1 METLAASVAARR
13 PRFDVTDASRIAA
26 ELWGLEAIAQEL
38 PSERDQNFLLVDRA
52 AQRFVLKIANAAERR
67 EILDLQLCALEHV
80 SVAGLPYHFPNAR
93 PTGDDRLLATIESP
107 GGETHLVRLLTYV
120 PGRPLGPRMRS
131 PEILAELGHFLGSLD
146 RVLGEFAHPQAEREL
161 VWDLAGAAE
170 LIREHLAA
178 IDDTGRR
185 DMVTRCLD
193 RYEEHTVP
201 HLPELRTSVIHNDAN
216 EANILV
222 RSPIP
227 GTDETLAP
235 RITGLID
242 FGDMVRSWT
251 VAELAVACAYAAMES
266 SDPVG
271 VCARVARG
279 YHAAYPLHEP
289 EIDALLD
296 LVRLRLCLSVVVSA
310 VRAGHEPG
318 NEYLVVSQK
327 PAWEL
332 LHRFEA
338 EPGPELARYRLRDAC
353 ELDPCPAGT
362 RVSAWLAAGSADVRP
377 VVRTDPSAA
386 EPTVFDLSVAS
397 PEGGAVETPD
407 DMEAWTR
414 SLFRRVEDA
423 NTDLGIGRYDE
434 VRWCYTGDAFR
445 AERDERDEWRTV
457 HIGLDLFQPPG
468 SPVCAPLPG
477 VVHSFAD
484 NADRLDYGP
493 TIILEHEVASGP
505 LRFWTL
511 YGHLSRDSLEGLCE
525 GKRVEAGEV
534 FGHIGDRPANGD
546 WPPHLHFQIIAD
558 LLGQSGTFPGVA
570 APGQRDV
577 WLSVSPDPNALLE
590 LSGPTRAPRHP
601 PPETLVDERARRLGP
616 SLSLSYR
623 APLHLVRGRG
633 AYLYDT
639 DGQPFLDCVNNVA
652 HVGHSHPRVV
662 DAIRRQAAVLNTN
675 TRYLHEGILRYSER
689 LTALLPDP
697 LRTCFFVC
705 SGSEANELALRMARA
720 HAGGD
725 QVIVIEGAYHG
736 NTRALVDVSPY
747 KFDGPGGEGAP
758 EHVHVVP
765 MPDVYRGRYRD
776 DDPDAGT
783 RYAAH
788 VREAANGAAERGLA
802 AFVCEALLGCGGQI
816 PLPAGYLAAAFENVR
831 EAGGVCIAD
840 EVQVGFGRVGS
851 HFWGFETHGV
861 VPDIVTLGKPIGNGH
876 PIGAVVTTPEIAAS
890 FDTGMEYFNTFGGNP
905 VSCAAALAVL
915 DVIRDED
922 LQERAGRVGA
932 RLADGLRGLME
943 TRSLIGDVRGDG
955 LFLGIELV
963 LDRRTREPAPSHAA
977 LAVERMR
984 QRGILLSTDGPD
996 HNVIKI
1002 KPPLVFSETD
1012 ADHLVASLDQVLSED
1027 AFRT

>member
-26 ELWGLEAIAQEL
+26 ELWGLKAMAQEL
-38 PSERDQNFLLVDRA
+38 PSERDQNFVLVDQA

-67 EILDLQLCALEHV
+67 EILDLQLRALEHV
-80 SVAGLPYHFPNAR
+80 SVAGLPYHFPIAR
-93 PTGDDRLLATIESP
+93 PTADDQLVATIESP
-107 GGETHLVRLLTYV
+107 AGETHLARLLTYV
-120 PGRPLGPRMRS
+120 PGRPLGPRARS
-131 PEILAELGHFLGSLD
+131 PEILAELGHFLGSFDKALD
-146 RVLGEFAHPQAEREL
+146 AFTHPQADREL
-161 VWDLAGAAE
+161 VWDLAGAAR

-185 DMVTRCLD
+185 DLVTRCLD
-193 RYEEHTVP
+193 RYEEQTVP
-201 HLPELRTSVIHNDAN
+201 HLAELRTSVIHNDAN
-216 EANILV
+216 DANILV
-222 RSPIP
+222 RSLIP
-227 GTDETLAP
+227 GTDEALTP

-251 VAELAVACAYAAMES
+251 VGELAVACAYAAMGS

-271 VCARVARG
+271 VCARIARA

-289 EIDALLD
+289 EIDALFD

-353 ELDPCPAGT
+353 GLDPCPAGT
-362 RVSAWLAAGSADVRP
+362 RVLAWLAAGSEDVRP
-377 VVRTDPSAA
+377 VVQTDTDAA
-386 EPTVFDLSVAS
+386 EPVVFDLSVAS
-397 PEGGAVETPD
+397 VDGGEVETPS

-414 SLFRRVEDA
+414 CLFRRMEDA
-423 NTDLGIGRYDE
+423 EADLGIGRYDE
-434 VRWCYTGDAFR
+434 VRWCYAGDAFR
-445 AERDERDEWRTV
+445 TEHDARDEWRTV

-468 SPVCAPLPG
+468 APVCAPLPG
-477 VVHSFAD
+477 IVHSLAD

-493 TIILEHEVASGP
+493 TIILEHEVASGSF
-505 LRFWTL
+505 RFWTL
-511 YGHLSRDSLEGLCE
+511 YGHLSSDSLEGLGE
-525 GKRVEAGEV
+525 GKRVEAGDV
-534 FGHIGDRPANGD
+534 LGRIGDRPANGD

-558 LLGQSGTFPGVA
+558 LLGHRGTFPGVA

-577 WLSVSPDPNALLE
+577 WLSVSPDPNMLLG
-590 LSGPTRAPRHP
+590 LPGPTRAPRHP
-601 PPETLVDERARRLGP
+601 PPETLVDKRARRLGP

-623 APLHLVRGRG
+623 TPLHIVRGRG

-652 HVGHSHPRVV
+652 HVGHCHPRVV
-662 DAIRRQAAVLNTN
+662 DAVRRQAAVLNTN
-675 TRYLHEGILRYSER
+675 TRYLHEEILRYSER

-697 LRTCFFVC
+697 LSVCFFVC

-720 HAGGD
+720 HTGGD
-725 QVIVIEGAYHG
+725 QVIVVEGAYHG
-736 NTRALVDVSPY
+736 NTRALVEISPY

-765 MPDVYRGRYRD
+765 MPDLYRGRYRD
-776 DDPDAGT
+776 DDPDAGK

-788 VREAANGAAERGLA
+788 VREAADGAADRGLG
-802 AFVCEALLGCGGQI
+802 AFVIESLLGCGGQI
-816 PLPAGYLAAAFENVR
+816 ALPAGYLPAAFESVR
-831 EAGGVCIAD
+831 QAGGLCIAD

-851 HFWGFETHGV
+851 HFWGFETQGV

-876 PIGAVVTTPEIAAS
+876 PVGAVVTTPEIAAS

-915 DVIRDED
+915 DVIRDEG

-932 RLADGLRGLME
+932 RLADGLRGLMQ
-943 TRSLIGDVRGDG
+943 TRSLIGDVRGYG
-955 LFLGIELV
+955 LFLGIEFV
-963 LDRRTREPAPSHAA
+963 LDRETRNPAPDHAA
-977 LAVERMR
+977 LVVERMR

-1002 KPPLVFSETD
+1002 KPPLVFSGTD
-1012 ADHLVASLDQVLSED
+1012 ADHLVTVLDRVLSED
-1027 AFRT
+1027 AFRA